1 MLGSN
6 WHNRDGIRNLP
17 SSPLHWKLFVSWEKK
32 GDVPVPFGT
41 MQTSFTEFCVFIIS
55 DYISCHFFLP
65 GQKLVQS
72 QDALWL
78 LNLYSILV
86 FNSNSISM
94 FTKNCMFPLKK
105 LLVLIT
111 RNKNYQFI
119 QREKLGGKVIIHLVH
134 IQSDRYYPFICVLL
148 KHFKIWP

>member
-32 GDVPVPFGT
+32 VMFLSLLEPCKQV
-41 MQTSFTEFCVFIIS
+41 FTEFCVFIIS

-65 GQKLVQS
+65 GQKLVQI

-78 LNLYSILV
+78 LNLLV